1 MGSMFAW
8 DHVLASAE
16 QEDIGG
22 DENKDNGN
30 SEEDDNQQKIRPL
43 GMVVRINGRDGLCH
57 FR

>member
-1 MGSMFAW
+1 MRSMFAGNQ
-8 DHVLASAE
+8 VLSTAE
-16 QEDIGG
+16 QEYISG